1 MTEEQLEK
9 WNPED
14 DNAYNGKRIQQFIM
28 GLPKDYK

>member
-14 DNAYNGKRIQQFIM
+14 YEFHLDV
-28 GLPKDYK
+28 